1 MTDIVVCVP
10 QTREGKANFYAKIA
24 DIGTA
29 FWTMGRTPRTLKVH
43 DWIWFVNR
51 EKVEYGVEIKK
62 IERGPLPSIENAW
75 GYNPPVPKN
84 GCRLHF
90 FDSKSAHTFT
100 YPDEGHDF
108 PPIPS
113 KGFQGFRYKW
123 WEWDWEKKDRLS
135 SEVNPA

>member
-10 QTREGKANFYAKIA
+10 QTREGKANFYSKVA
-24 DIGTA
+24 DIGYA
-29 FWTMGRTPRTLKVH
+29 FWTMGRTPKTLKRH

-51 EKVEYGVEIKK
+51 KRVEYGVEIKE
-62 IERGPLPSIENAW
+62 IERGPLEAIEDAY

-90 FDSKSAHTFT
+90 FDSIGAQCWTQDDS
-100 YPDEGHDF
+100 DF
-108 PPIPS
+108 PYIPS

-123 WEWDWEKKDRLS
+123 WEWDWEKEDIQSLDGRVIK
-135 SEVNPA
+135 